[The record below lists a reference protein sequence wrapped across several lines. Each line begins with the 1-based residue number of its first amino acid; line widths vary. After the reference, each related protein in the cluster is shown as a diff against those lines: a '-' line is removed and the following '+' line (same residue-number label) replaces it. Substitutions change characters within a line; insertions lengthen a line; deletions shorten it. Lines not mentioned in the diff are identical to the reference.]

1 MTDESE
7 SSISLSEGI
16 LGKTGEGEQLE
27 ENGTQMTLTGSSQ
40 GFTYTTFGLGASQ
53 RAYSVGLWAYGL
65 GLKEKACPVW
75 PMGSSP
81 RHVSSDH

>member
-27 ENGTQMTLTGSSQ
+27 EK
-40 GFTYTTFGLGASQ
+40 GAQ
-53 RAYSVGLWAYGL
+53 
-65 GLKEKACPVW
+65 
-75 PMGSSP
+75 
-81 RHVSSDH
+81 